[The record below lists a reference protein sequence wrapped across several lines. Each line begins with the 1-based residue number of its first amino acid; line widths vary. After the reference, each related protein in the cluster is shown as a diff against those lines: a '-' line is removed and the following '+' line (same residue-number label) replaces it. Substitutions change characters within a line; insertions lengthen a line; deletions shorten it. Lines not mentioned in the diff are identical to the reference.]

1 MLQSTQKNYAGYCLG
16 VIPICIPVNMQGSM
30 VKYLYGGG
38 NERTF

>member
-16 VIPICIPVNMQGSM
+16 VIPMCIPVTVQGSM
-30 VKYLYGGG
+30 VMYLYGGE